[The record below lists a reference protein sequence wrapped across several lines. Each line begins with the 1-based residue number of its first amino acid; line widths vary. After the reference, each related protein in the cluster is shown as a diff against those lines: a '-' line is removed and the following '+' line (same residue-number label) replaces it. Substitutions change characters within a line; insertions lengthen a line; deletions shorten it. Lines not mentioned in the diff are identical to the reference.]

1 MSACALHME
10 FMVQTEVHHLARLN
24 VRSRGGGKK
33 LEVDSE
39 ITRHLIPEILRPNS
53 GAGVRLDKA
62 IPGDFVDSTFNQT
75 LRRSTNTLFRWYYS
89 LVRFMRP
96 RVSITGLEYGI
107 SEEKYCLRM

>member
-39 ITRHLIPEILRPNS
+39 ITRHLIPEIFKAKFRGWDPTGQGYS
-53 GAGVRLDKA
+53 WRL
-62 IPGDFVDSTFNQT
+62 
-75 LRRSTNTLFRWYYS
+75 
-89 LVRFMRP
+89 
-96 RVSITGLEYGI
+96 
-107 SEEKYCLRM
+107 C